1 MNAQTLQ
8 RAMPGLGANEAARL
22 VKGCNEAMI
31 RGKITTAKRAACFL
45 AQVGHESVSLRYRAE
60 IGGSSARY
68 APYYG
73 RTFIQITWKSGYQ
86 AFGRWLGVGEKFV
99 NTPSLLE
106 RDEYVWLGPI
116 WYWSTNDL
124 NRYADR
130 DDFEGLT
137 RAINGGLNGY
147 EDRKQRWARIK
158 QLGDAIL
165 PAEDPYSFLTDK
177 DARLIKTSLK
187 IRADARARGKW
198 LVAETARV
206 KSIEVYLRAKI
217 TALKAKRSLSERE
230 RKRLGYL
237 RDGVAGRQLR

>member
-8 RAMPGLGANEAARL
+8 RAMPGLGAAEAARL
-22 VKGCNEAMI
+22 VKGCNEAML
-31 RGKITTAKRAACFL
+31 RGKITTTKRAAAYL

-60 IGGSSARY
+60 IGGPSTRY

-73 RTFIQITWKSGYQ
+73 RTFIQVTWESNYR

-99 NTPSLLE
+99 RQPALLE

-116 WYWSTNDL
+116 WYWSTNNL
-124 NRYADR
+124 NRYADSG
-130 DDFEGLT
+130 DFEGLT

-147 EDRKQRWARIK
+147 DDRKARWARCK
-158 QLGDAIL
+158 ALGSAIL
-165 PAEDPYSFLTDK
+165 PAEDPYSYLTDK
-177 DARLIKTSLK
+177 DARLIRTALK
-187 IRADARARGKW
+187 IRGDARARGKW

-206 KSIEVYLRAKI
+206 KSIEIYLRQKI
-217 TALKAKRSLSERE
+217 TGLKAKRSLSERE

-237 RDGVAGRQLR
+237 RDGVAGREPG